1 MSGVFLSYRREDSA
15 GFAGRLAD
23 GLEAEFGAGSVF
35 RDVDDIRPGED
46 FQLAIDSQL
55 RSVDAVLVLIG
66 PRWLTARSDGARRL
80 DDPAD
85 FVRQEIATALAS
97 GKPVIPLLVGGAQM
111 PGEADLPA
119 PLAGLARR
127 QAVVLSDSGWQ
138 GDVSRLV
145 ASLRPLV
152 PALATSP
159 RNSRR
164 RLVGAALVAAGAAF
178 GGWLLVGRRVPPQ
191 PPQPQPQ
198 PAPLAQASVAGR
210 WRATVKYDWGDTY
223 DEVFEFRYLGQTLH
237 GTASFLRVPLTVEQ
251 AAVDGEWLRF
261 STRSHEQ
268 LGSDS
273 PRKEVVHR
281 YSGRVM
287 PDSIQ
292 FTLESGGGY
301 SIHTPVEFVASRL
314 EAAPGSSGERNG
326 R

>member
-46 FQLAIDSQL
+46 FQLAIESQL

-66 PRWLTARSDGARRL
+66 PRWLEARTDGARRL

-97 GKPVIPLLVGGAQM
+97 GKPVIPLLVGGAKM

-119 PLAGLARR
+119 PLASLARR

-138 GDVSRLV
+138 GDVTRLL
-145 ASLRPLV
+145 ASLRPIV
-152 PALATSP
+152 PALATLP
-159 RNSRR
+159 HKSRR
-164 RLVGAALVAAGAAF
+164 LLLGAVVVAAGAALV
-178 GGWLLVGRRVPPQ
+178 GWLLVGRRAPL
-191 PPQPQPQ
+191 PQPQ
-198 PAPLAQASVAGR
+198 PAPVTQASVAGR

-223 DEVFEFRYLGQTLH
+223 DEVFEFKYLGQTLH

-281 YSGRVM
+281 YTGRVT

-292 FTLESGGGY
+292 FTLESSGGY
-301 SIHTPVEFVASRL
+301 SIHTPVEFVARRL
-314 EAAPGSSGERNG
+314 EAVPGSGGERN
-326 R
+326 